1 MQVYLDESKS
11 KNYLL
16 VAVIVEP
23 GIAKSIRSRMLK
35 LRMPG
40 QKHLHFVSERD
51 SRRKFILSE
60 IRRMEFRARAYSAVG
75 YSQTRGRDECLN
87 LLLDDIETL
96 EASIITFEKDESAE
110 NSDRLLLHRGL
121 HSRGLARKV
130 EYRFMPKSAEPII
143 WIADAI
149 AWSYARGG
157 DFKRRVDPLIEKEK
171 SVVR

>member
-1 MQVYLDESKS
+1 MQVYVDESKS
-11 KNYLL
+11 NGYLL
-16 VAVIVEP
+16 IAVIVEP
-23 GIAKSIRSRMLK
+23 GLAKSIRTRMLK

-40 QKHLHFVSERD
+40 QSYIHFVSERH

-60 IRRMEFRARAYSAVG
+60 ISRMELRARAYIVVG

-87 LLLDDIETL
+87 LLLDDIQEL
-96 EASIITFEKDESAE
+96 EASIITFEKDESSE
-110 NSDRLLLHRGL
+110 NSDRQLLHLGL

-130 EYRFMPKSAEPII
+130 EYRFFSKSAEPII

-157 DFKRRVDPLIEKEK
+157 DFRRRANLLIEKELT
-171 SVVR
+171 VRR

>member
-11 KNYLL
+11 KDYLL
-16 VAVIVEP
+16 IAVIVEP
-23 GIAKSIRSRMLK
+23 GLAKSIRRRMLK

-40 QKHLHFVSERD
+40 QNHIHFVNERD

-60 IRRMEFRARAYSAVG
+60 IKRMEFRARAYSAAG

-87 LLLDDIETL
+87 LLLDDVETFD
-96 EASIITFEKDESAE
+96 ASIITIEKDESAV
-110 NSDRLLLHRGL
+110 NSDRLLFHRGL

-130 EYRFMPKSAEPII
+130 EYRFMSKSAEPII

-157 DFKRRVDPLIEKEK
+157 DFKRRVEPLIEKTK
-171 SVVR
+171 SSVR